1 MRNSEETS
9 FFNNSTDRAWE
20 SGQVLGSEPARF
32 TAILHRREVNRYAE
46 KNFSEEEKSH
56 MLLHLIG

>member
-9 FFNNSTDRAWE
+9 FFNNSVDRAWE

-32 TAILHRREVNRYAE
+32 SAIFCSKA
-46 KNFSEEEKSH
+46 SQ
-56 MLLHLIG
+56 